1 MPLAHVAA
9 VRLDGCWEAIC
20 WRARGALIRLF
31 ERPMSGRLALGELHT
46 VLQREA
52 REARQFE
59 TNALSLLFK
68 PRAQGGS
75 NANHDLVRYSLFR
88 HRNITSED
96 LTCEESNP
104 ARNAIECRFSAVTLS
119 GTVLFGT

>member
-1 MPLAHVAA
+1 MGLPSWSVPEYVVQRSRPAECRTMPLAHVAA

-31 ERPMSGRLALGELHT
+31 ERPMSDRLALGELHT

-68 PRAQGGS
+68 PCAQGRC
-75 NANHDLVRYSLFR
+75 NADHDLVRYS
-88 HRNITSED
+88 
-96 LTCEESNP
+96 
-104 ARNAIECRFSAVTLS
+104 
-119 GTVLFGT
+119 

>member
-1 MPLAHVAA
+1 
-9 VRLDGCWEAIC
+9 
-20 WRARGALIRLF
+20 
-31 ERPMSGRLALGELHT
+31 MSGRLALGELHT

-96 LTCEESNP
+96 LT
-104 ARNAIECRFSAVTLS
+104 
-119 GTVLFGT
+119 

>member
-88 HRNITSED
+88 HRKS
-96 LTCEESNP
+96 
-104 ARNAIECRFSAVTLS
+104 SAVDLRRA
-119 GTVLFGT
+119 